1 VCLFPTDTFNCR
13 LIISSPQDPRQ
24 RSTKSRGPATYL
36 SALSIAL
43 ITLISGFLG
52 GARPAHASFFSD
64 IFSFFIDNQ
73 NPVSAPS
80 ATSEQMPILQAPLN
94 SGAVSGSI
102 PTQVS
107 DAISTT
113 SSVQTI
119 TFPSDSTE
127 SADAT
132 TTLYTVQSG
141 DTLLAIAVQYKTTIS
156 AIIDAN
162 NLQRTSILHLGQKI
176 IIPVSSS
183 Q

>member
-1 VCLFPTDTFNCR
+1 
-13 LIISSPQDPRQ
+13 
-24 RSTKSRGPATYL
+24 
-36 SALSIAL
+36 
-43 ITLISGFLG
+43 
-52 GARPAHASFFSD
+52 
-64 IFSFFIDNQ
+64 
-73 NPVSAPS
+73 
-80 ATSEQMPILQAPLN
+80 MPILQAPLN